1 MLFAVGR
8 AVPFLFDAV
17 SYAVSFVSLLFIRRS
32 FQEEREPRSTRLLAE
47 IKEGVSWLWNQ
58 TFLRVTVL
66 LVTVTNFVWSAV
78 YLALI
83 VRAQDLGASPGVI
96 GLMLAFGGVGALLGR
111 WSLPGCSAASIP
123 RSS

>member
-1 MLFAVGR
+1 MLIDGCGFVFVTVAERSALRHVVADEQLPAALARNQAREYASLLAGTPLGGLLFALGR
-8 AVPFLFDAV
+8 LVPFLFDAV

-66 LVTVTNFVWSAV
+66 
-78 YLALI
+78 
-83 VRAQDLGASPGVI
+83 R
-96 GLMLAFGGVGALLGR
+96 
-111 WSLPGCSAASIP
+111 
-123 RSS
+123 